1 MPKIISLINQKGG
14 VGKTTSCVNLA
25 SYLAALGKHVLIVD
39 IDPQANATS
48 GIGVNHEEV
57 EAHMYHVLIG
67 DVHPE
72 AAIRHTS
79 LFSCDIIPSN
89 SDLAGAAVEL
99 VNLPNREFKL
109 HEVIKNIVTPYDY
122 ILIDSPPSLGLL
134 TVNGLV
140 AADEVIIPVQCE
152 YYALEG
158 LGQLLKT
165 VDLIREHLG
174 KDVKVKG
181 ALLTMHDRRNR
192 LSRMVEKEV
201 RRHFPG
207 YVFDTVIPRNVELAE
222 APSFGKTILQYEPTS
237 RGARSYRRLAEE
249 FLQMESQLDVLLP
262 PMLEEGENQEVRIMN
277 QEEDV
282 IIPAEAGIQMTRMEL
297 SEDVA

>member
-1 MPKIISLINQKGG
+1 MKIISLINQKGG

-25 SYLAALGKHVLIVD
+25 AYLVALGKKVLVID

-48 GIGVNHEEV
+48 GLGVHQ
-57 EAHMYHVLIG
+57 EAIVDAHIYHVLIG
-67 DVHPE
+67 DAHPE
-72 AAIRHTS
+72 VAIRHTP
-79 LFSCDIIPSN
+79 LFCCDIIPSTP
-89 SDLAGAAVEL
+89 DLAGAAVEL

-109 HEVIKNIVTPYDY
+109 HEALQRIVTPYDY

-174 KDVKVKG
+174 KDIKIKG
-181 ALLTMHDRRNR
+181 ALLTMHDRRVR
-192 LSRMVEKEV
+192 LARQVEKEV
-201 RRHFPG
+201 RQNFPG

-222 APSFGKTILQYEPTS
+222 APSFGKTILQYQPTS
-237 RGARSYRRLAEE
+237 RGARSYRQLAEE
-249 FLQMESQLDVLLP
+249 FLRAESESESQTTSPPLP
-262 PMLEEGENQEVRIMN
+262 EEEISEITPSV
-277 QEEDV
+277 
-282 IIPAEAGIQMTRMEL
+282 IPA
-297 SEDVA
+297 SEPESKPPIITNDTSI

>member
-1 MPKIISLINQKGG
+1 M
-14 VGKTTSCVNLA
+14 NLA
-25 SYLAALGKHVLIVD
+25 SYLAALGKRVLVVD

-48 GIGVNHEEV
+48 GFGMSPEEH

-67 DVHPE
+67 EAHPE
-72 AAIRHTS
+72 GAIRHTS
-79 LFSCDIIPSN
+79 LFSCDLIPSAP
-89 SDLAGAAVEL
+89 DLAGAAIEL
-99 VNLPNREFKL
+99 VGLPQREFKL
-109 HEVIKNIVTPYDY
+109 REALIQVITPYDY

-140 AADEVIIPVQCE
+140 AADEILIPVQCE

-174 KDVKVKG
+174 RDVKVKG

-192 LSRMVEKEV
+192 LARQVEKEV
-201 RRHFPG
+201 RRNFPG

-222 APSFGKTILQYEPTS
+222 APSFGKTILQYDPTS
-237 RGARSYRRLAEE
+237 RGARSYRQLAEE
-249 FLQMESQLDVLLP
+249 FLRIDTI
-262 PMLEEGENQEVRIMN
+262 EEPAIPETANAPDLIGETLTEISN
-277 QEEDV
+277 
-282 IIPAEAGIQMTRMEL
+282 GKIQMPNQ
-297 SEDVA
+297 

>member
-1 MPKIISLINQKGG
+1 MAKIISLINQKGG

-25 SYLAALGKHVLIVD
+25 SYLAALGKRVLVVD

-48 GIGVNHEEV
+48 GLGIDHGNV
-57 EAHMYHVLIG
+57 EAHMYHVLLG
-67 DVHPE
+67 NVHPE
-72 AAIRHTS
+72 GAIKHTS
-79 LFSCDIIPSN
+79 VFSCDILPSAP
-89 SDLAGAAVEL
+89 DLAGAAVEL
-99 VNLPNREFKL
+99 VSIDNREFRL
-109 HEVIKNIVTPYDY
+109 REALEQIITPYDY

-165 VDLIREHLG
+165 IDLIREHLG
-174 KDVKVKG
+174 RDIKVKG

-192 LSRMVEKEV
+192 LSRQVEKEV
-201 RRHFPG
+201 RRNFPG

-222 APSFGKTILQYEPTS
+222 APSFGKTILQYEPTCK
-237 RGARSYRRLAEE
+237 GARSYRRLAEE
-249 FLQMESQLDVLLP
+249 FIRIEDGFSAPEQRSMQDIVSP
-262 PMLEEGENQEVRIMN
+262 REEEYNLIVPATFSSSDSVNPGN
-277 QEEDV
+277 
-282 IIPAEAGIQMTRMEL
+282 II
-297 SEDVA
+297 

>member
-1 MPKIISLINQKGG
+1 MPKIISLVNQKGG

-25 SYLAALGKHVLIVD
+25 SYLAALGKRVLVVD

-48 GIGVNHEEV
+48 GIGVNHETL

-67 DVHPE
+67 QAHPE

-79 LFSCDIIPSN
+79 LFSCDLLPSAP
-89 SDLAGAAVEL
+89 DLAGAAIEL
-99 VNLPNREFKL
+99 VGMQSREFKL
-109 HEVIKNIVTPYDY
+109 LEALRSIVTPYDY

-140 AADEVIIPVQCE
+140 AADEIIIPVQCE

-165 VDLIREHLG
+165 VDLVREHLG
-174 KDVKVKG
+174 KDIKVKG
-181 ALLTMHDRRNR
+181 ALLTMYDRRNR
-192 LSRMVEKEV
+192 LARLVEKEV
-201 RRHFPG
+201 RRNFPG

-222 APSFGKTILQYEPTS
+222 APSFGKTILQYEPAS
-237 RGARSYRRLAEE
+237 RGARSYRQLAEE
-249 FLQMESQLDVLLP
+249 FLRIDTVEPVEPSIPEMVNTSDLITETLA
-262 PMLEEGENQEVRIMN
+262 EVPN
-277 QEEDV
+277 V
-282 IIPAEAGIQMTRMEL
+282 KIQMTNQ
-297 SEDVA
+297 